1 MSLEEA
7 YNRACMAHP
16 EVSQILEQRK
26 AQQAMMGTSEAAKA
40 KKRAAVSIT
49 GQQGGQT
56 TRGADSLRAQIAQA
70 WEESLGG

>member
-1 MSLEEA
+1 
-7 YNRACMAHP
+7 MAHP